1 MRGGIRKAAAP
12 HPSQHATEGNA
23 MTTPT
28 IEEPHTAEAPK
39 PTKRA
44 RRATRI
50 AEAASGGWKVLLFK
64 VIALGIIDAMALYAI
79 LVLVQSEQWLIAGIV
94 LAVTAFANWIY
105 FSRGHL
111 PAKYLIPGLIFL
123 FVFQIFAA
131 GYTGYVAFTNYGTG
145 HNSTKD
151 SAINALML
159 SAQERVPDSP
169 AYQLTIVEQLGEL
182 SFLVTDP
189 DGDVRLGG
197 EERPLEP
204 VDNAEMDGGKAVGV
218 PGYNTLSFAQIVADQ
233 QRIAD
238 MAVPISDDPNDGALR
253 TPDGSVAYAYVSKLV
268 YDEAADTMTD
278 TRTGV
283 VYSDIGTGAFTA
295 PDGTELLPGW
305 QIFVGFDNFVRAF
318 GEESI
323 RGPFFSVLTWTF
335 VFAFLSVFL
344 CFAAGLFLAI
354 VFNDPR
360 MKSKRYYRVIMILPY
375 AFPGF
380 LSALVWAGMMNQEFG
395 FINVVL
401 FGGAD
406 IPWLTNEWLA
416 KFSILLVNL
425 WLGFP
430 YMFLICTGALQ
441 AIPDELQEAA
451 RVDGASAWQVFRNI
465 KLPLLFVA
473 VAPLLIASFAYN
485 FNNFVLIYMLTGGGP
500 RDVSAGVNV
509 GATDIL
515 ISMVYKVAF
524 VGSTADYGLASA
536 FSIII
541 FLLVGTISVI
551 AFRRTKALEELV

>member
-1 MRGGIRKAAAP
+1 
-12 HPSQHATEGNA
+12 

-28 IEEPHTAEAPK
+28 TQ
-39 PTKRA
+39 
-44 RRATRI
+44 RRDAAVDPPRSRRSIQAARI
-50 AEAASGGWKVLLFK
+50 ADAAGGGWKLLILKVL
-64 VIALGIIDAMALYAI
+64 ALGIIDALAVYSI
-79 LVLVQSEQWLIAGIV
+79 LVLVQSEQWVAAGVV
-94 LAVTAFANWIY
+94 LVVTGVANWIY

-123 FVFQIFAA
+123 FTFQIFAA
-131 GYTGYVAFTNYGTG
+131 GYTGYIAFTNYGTG
-145 HNSTKD
+145 HNSTKE
-151 SAINALML
+151 SAVNSLML
-159 SAQERVPDSP
+159 SAQERVPGSP
-169 AYQLTIVEQLGEL
+169 AYALTIVEQLGEF
-182 SFLVTDP
+182 SFLVTSP
-189 DGDVRLGG
+189 DGDVAIGG

-204 VDNAEMDGGKAVGV
+204 VDNAEMDGDKAVGV
-218 PGYNTLSFAQIVADQ
+218 PLYNTLSFSQIVANQ
-233 QRIAD
+233 NEIAD
-238 MAVPISDDPNDGALR
+238 MAVPLTEDPNDGALR
-253 TPDGSVAYAYVSKLV
+253 TPDGSQAFVYLSKLV
-268 YDEAADTMTD
+268 YDEDASTMTD

-283 VYSDIGTGAFTA
+283 VYSDVGTGAFTS
-295 PDGTELLPGW
+295 PDGAELMPGW
-305 QIFVGFDNFVRAF
+305 QITVGFDNFVRAF
-318 GEESI
+318 TEESI
-323 RGPFFSVLTWTF
+323 RGPFFAVLVWTF
-335 VFAFLSVFL
+335 VFAFLSVFTTFVL
-344 CFAAGLFLAI
+344 GLFLAI

-360 MKSKRYYRVIMILPY
+360 MRSKRYYRLIMILPY

-416 KFSILLVNL
+416 KFSVLLVNL

-441 AIPDELQEAA
+441 SIPEELQEAA
-451 RVDGASAWQVFRNI
+451 RVDGATAWQVFRSI

-485 FNNFVLIYMLTGGGP
+485 FNNFVTIYMLTGGGP
-500 RDVSAGVNV
+500 RDVNAGVNV

-541 FLLVGTISVI
+541 FLIIGTISVI
-551 AFRRTKALEELV
+551 AFRRTKALEELN

>member
-1 MRGGIRKAAAP
+1 M
-12 HPSQHATEGNA
+12 S
-23 MTTPT
+23 TPT
-28 IEEPHTAEAPK
+28 TQERAANSAEDRKKASRS
-39 PTKRA
+39 KRA
-44 RRATRI
+44 MQL
-50 AEAASGGWKVLLFK
+50 AEAASGGWKVLLLK
-64 VIALGIIDAMALYAI
+64 IIALAIIDALAVYSMLVLIRSDQWIPAAII
-79 LVLVQSEQWLIAGIV
+79 LV
-94 LAVTAFANWIY
+94 VTGYANWIY

-131 GYTGYVAFTNYGTG
+131 LYTGYIAFTNYGTG
-145 HNSTKD
+145 HNSDKD
-151 SAINALML
+151 SAINSLLL

-169 AYQLTIVEQLGEL
+169 AYQLTVVEQLGEF

-189 DGDVRLGG
+189 DGNVEIGG
-197 EERPLEP
+197 NERPLEP
-204 VDNAEMDGGKAVGV
+204 VDNADMDGSKAVGLA
-218 PGYNTLSFAQIVADQ
+218 GYNSLNFAGIVANQ
-233 QRIAD
+233 QAIAD
-238 MAVPISDDPNDGALR
+238 MVVPLSDDPNDGALR
-253 TPDGSVAYAYVSKLV
+253 TPDGSSAYVYLSKLV
-268 YDEAADTMTD
+268 YDEQADTMTD
-278 TRTGV
+278 TRSGV

-295 PDGTELLPGW
+295 EDGTELLPGW
-305 QIFVGFDNFVRAF
+305 QIWVGFDNFTRAF
-318 GEESI
+318 TEESI
-323 RGPFFSVLTWTF
+323 RAPFIGVLIWTF
-335 VFAFLSVFL
+335 VFAFFSVATTFIM
-344 CFAAGLFLAI
+344 GLFIAI

-360 MKSKRYYRVIMILPY
+360 MKSKRYYRVLMILPY

-401 FGGAD
+401 LGGAD
-406 IPWLTNEWLA
+406 VPWLTNEWLA

-485 FNNFVLIYMLTGGGP
+485 FNNFSLIYMLTGGGP
-500 RDVSAGVNV
+500 RDATAAVNV

-515 ISMVYKVAF
+515 ITMVYKVAF
-524 VGSTADYGLASA
+524 VGSTSDYGLASA

-541 FLLVGTISVI
+541 FIIVATISVI
-551 AFRRTKALEELV
+551 AFRRTKALEEIN

>member
-1 MRGGIRKAAAP
+1 
-12 HPSQHATEGNA
+12 

-28 IEEPHTAEAPK
+28 MDDRDAAAEPK
-39 PTKRA
+39 PTPRA
-44 RRATRI
+44 ARAARL
-50 AEAASGGWKVLLFK
+50 AEAAGGGWKVVLLK
-64 VIALGIIDAMALYAI
+64 IVALGIVDALAVYST
-79 LVLVQSEQWLIAGIV
+79 LVLVQSEQWVPAAVV

-111 PAKYLIPGLIFL
+111 PGKYLVPGLIFL

-131 GYTGYVAFTNYGTG
+131 GYTGYIAFTNYGTG
-145 HNSTKD
+145 HNSTKE

-159 SAQERVPDSP
+159 SAQERVEDSP
-169 AYQLTIVEQLGEL
+169 AYELTIVEQLGEF

-189 DGDVRLGG
+189 DGDVQLGG
-197 EERPLEP
+197 VERPLEP
-204 VDNAEMDGGKAVGV
+204 VDNAEMDGGKAVSV
-218 PGYNTLSFAQIVADQ
+218 PGYNTLGFAQIVANQ
-233 QRIAD
+233 ETIAD
-238 MAVPISDDPNDGALR
+238 MSVPLSDDPNDGALR
-253 TPDGSVAYAYVSKLV
+253 TPDGSVAYVYVSNLV

-295 PDGTELLPGW
+295 EDGTELLPGW
-305 QIFVGFDNFVRAF
+305 QIWVGGDNFARAF
-318 GEESI
+318 AEESI
-323 RGPFFSVLTWTF
+323 RAPFFTVLIWTF
-335 VFAFLSVFL
+335 VFAFLSVATTFVL
-344 CFAAGLFLAI
+344 GLFLAI

-360 MKSKRYYRVIMILPY
+360 MKSKKYYRVIMILPY

-395 FINVVL
+395 FLNVVL

-406 IPWLTNEWLA
+406 VPWLTNEWLA
-416 KFSILLVNL
+416 KFSIILVNL

-441 AIPDELQEAA
+441 AIPDDLQEAA

-485 FNNFVLIYMLTGGGP
+485 FNNFSLIYMLTGGGP
-500 RDVSAGVNV
+500 RDVTADVNV

-515 ISMVYKVAF
+515 ITMVYKVAF
-524 VGSTADYGLASA
+524 VGSTSDYGLASA

-551 AFRRTKALEELV
+551 AFRRTKALEELN

>member
-1 MRGGIRKAAAP
+1 
-12 HPSQHATEGNA
+12 

-28 IEEPHTAEAPK
+28 IDESREVEPPPSK
-39 PTKRA
+39 KS
-44 RRATRI
+44 RRAARI
-50 AEAASGGWKVLLFK
+50 ADAASVGWKLMVFK
-64 VIALGIIDAMALYAI
+64 VIALGIIDALAIYAA
-79 LVLVQSEQWLIAGIV
+79 LVLIQSEQWVPAVVV
-94 LAVTAFANWIY
+94 LAITAVANWVY
-105 FSRGHL
+105 LSRGNL
-111 PAKYLIPGLIFL
+111 PAKYLIPGLVFL
-123 FVFQIFAA
+123 FVFQIFVA
-131 GYTGYVAFTNYGTG
+131 GYTAYIAFTNYGTG
-145 HNSTKD
+145 HNSTKE

-169 AYQLTIVEQLGEL
+169 AYEVTILEQFGEY

-189 DGDVRLGG
+189 DGEIELGG
-197 EERPLEP
+197 VDRPLEP
-204 VDNAEMDGGKAVGV
+204 VDGAEVEDGKAVGLR
-218 PGYNTLSFAQIVADQ
+218 GYTALKFAQIVQNQKA
-233 QRIAD
+233 IAD
-238 MAVPISDDPNDGALR
+238 MAVPLSDDPNDGSLR
-253 TPDGSVAYAYVSKLV
+253 TPDGSVAYVYLSSLE

-278 TRTGV
+278 TETGT

-295 PDGTELLPGW
+295 PDGTELMPGW
-305 QIFVGFDNFVRAF
+305 QITVGFDNFVRAF
-318 GEESI
+318 TEESI
-323 RGPFFSVLTWTF
+323 RAPFFSVLIWTF
-335 VFAFLSVFL
+335 VFAFLSVAT
-344 CFAAGLFLAI
+344 CFALGLFLAI

-360 MKSKRYYRVIMILPY
+360 MKSKKYYRVIMILPY

-416 KFSILLVNL
+416 KISILLVNL

-441 AIPDELQEAA
+441 AIPDDVQEAA
-451 RVDGASAWQVFRNI
+451 RVDGASAWQIFRRI

-485 FNNFVLIYMLTGGGP
+485 FNNFSLIYMLTGGGP
-500 RDVSAGVNV
+500 RDVTADVNV

-515 ISMVYKVAF
+515 ITMVYKVAF
-524 VGSTADYGLASA
+524 VGSKADYGLASA

-541 FLLVGTISVI
+541 FVLVATISVI
-551 AFRRTKALEELV
+551 AFRRTKALEELN

>member
-1 MRGGIRKAAAP
+1 
-12 HPSQHATEGNA
+12 

-28 IEEPHTAEAPK
+28 TQNRDAAVEKQRA
-39 PTKRA
+39 KRSA
-44 RRATRI
+44 RA
-50 AEAASGGWKVLLFK
+50 AKMADAASVGWKVLLLK
-64 VIALGIIDAMALYAI
+64 IVSLGIIDALAVYSI
-79 LVLVQSEQWLIAGIV
+79 LVLIQSDQWIAAGVV
-94 LAVTAFANWIY
+94 LAVTGYANWIY

-111 PAKYLIPGLIFL
+111 PAKYLIPGLVFL

-145 HNSTKD
+145 HNSDKD
-151 SAINALML
+151 SAINSLML

-169 AYQLTIVEQLGEL
+169 TYQLTVVEQLGQF

-189 DGDVRLGG
+189 DGTVEIGG

-204 VDNAEMDGGKAVGV
+204 VTGAQMDGSKAVGLD
-218 PGYNTLSFAQIVADQ
+218 GYNSLQFADIVANQ
-233 QRIAD
+233 QAIAD
-238 MAVPISDDPNDGALR
+238 ISVPLSDDPNDGVLR
-253 TPDGSVAYAYVSKLV
+253 TPDGSSAYVYTSKLV
-268 YDEAADTMTD
+268 YDEQADTMTD

-283 VYSDIGTGAFTA
+283 VYSDQGTGAFVA
-295 PDGTELLPGW
+295 EDGTELRPGW
-305 QIFVGFDNFVRAF
+305 QIWVGFDNFVRAF
-318 GEESI
+318 TEDSI
-323 RGPFFSVLTWTF
+323 RGPFLSVLVWTF
-335 VFAFLSVFL
+335 VFAFFSVATTFVL
-344 CFAAGLFLAI
+344 GLFLAI
-354 VFNDPR
+354 VLNDPR
-360 MKSKRYYRVIMILPY
+360 MKSKKYYRLIMILPY

-395 FINVVL
+395 FLNVVL

-485 FNNFVLIYMLTGGGP
+485 FNNFSLIYMLTGGGP
-500 RDVSAGVNV
+500 RDAAAGVNV

-515 ISMVYKVAF
+515 ITMVYKVAF
-524 VGSTADYGLASA
+524 VGSTSDYGLASA

-551 AFRRTKALEELV
+551 AFRRTKALEEIN

>member
-1 MRGGIRKAAAP
+1 
-12 HPSQHATEGNA
+12 

-28 IEEPHTAEAPK
+28 IDESREVEPPPSK
-39 PTKRA
+39 KS
-44 RRATRI
+44 RRAARI
-50 AEAASGGWKVLLFK
+50 ADAASVGWKLMVFK
-64 VIALGIIDAMALYAI
+64 VIALGIIDALAIYAA
-79 LVLVQSEQWLIAGIV
+79 LVLIQSEQWVPAVVV
-94 LAVTAFANWIY
+94 LAITAVANWVY
-105 FSRGHL
+105 LSRGNL
-111 PAKYLIPGLIFL
+111 PAKYLIPGLVFL
-123 FVFQIFAA
+123 FVFQIFVA
-131 GYTGYVAFTNYGTG
+131 GYTAYIAFTNYGTG
-145 HNSTKD
+145 HNSTKE

-169 AYQLTIVEQLGEL
+169 AYEVTILEQFGEY

-189 DGDVRLGG
+189 DGEIELGG
-197 EERPLEP
+197 VDRPLEP
-204 VDNAEMDGGKAVGV
+204 VDGAEVEDGKAVGL
-218 PGYNTLSFAQIVADQ
+218 PGYTALKFAQIVQNQKA
-233 QRIAD
+233 IAD
-238 MAVPISDDPNDGALR
+238 MAVPLSDDPNDGSLR
-253 TPDGSVAYAYVSKLV
+253 TPDGSVAYVYLSSLE

-278 TRTGV
+278 TETGT

-295 PDGTELLPGW
+295 PDGTELMPGW
-305 QIFVGFDNFVRAF
+305 QITVGFDNFVRAF
-318 GEESI
+318 TEESI
-323 RGPFFSVLTWTF
+323 RAPFFSVLIWTF
-335 VFAFLSVFL
+335 VFAFLSVAT
-344 CFAAGLFLAI
+344 CFALGLFLAI

-360 MKSKRYYRVIMILPY
+360 MKSKKYYRVIMILPY

-416 KFSILLVNL
+416 KISILLVNL

-441 AIPDELQEAA
+441 AIPDDVQEAA
-451 RVDGASAWQVFRNI
+451 RVDGASAWQIFRRI

-485 FNNFVLIYMLTGGGP
+485 FNNFSLIYMLTGGGP
-500 RDVSAGVNV
+500 RDVTADVNV

-515 ISMVYKVAF
+515 ITMVYKVAF
-524 VGSTADYGLASA
+524 VGSKADYGLASA

-541 FLLVGTISVI
+541 FVLVATISVI
-551 AFRRTKALEELV
+551 AFRRTKALEELN

>member
-1 MRGGIRKAAAP
+1 
-12 HPSQHATEGNA
+12 

-28 IEEPHTAEAPK
+28 TVDRDLAVDAQR
-39 PTKRA
+39 TKRSA
-44 RRATRI
+44 R
-50 AEAASGGWKVLLFK
+50 AARMADAAAAGWKVLLVK
-64 VIALGIIDAMALYAI
+64 IVALGVIDALAVYSI
-79 LVLVQSEQWLIAGIV
+79 LVLLQSDQWVAAGV
-94 LAVTAFANWIY
+94 VFAVTAYANWIY
-105 FSRGHL
+105 LSRGHL
-111 PAKYLIPGLIFL
+111 PAKYLIPGLVFL

-145 HNSTKD
+145 HNSDKD
-151 SAINALML
+151 SAINSLML

-169 AYQLTIVEQLGEL
+169 AYGLTVVEQLGEF

-189 DGDVRLGG
+189 DGTVEIGG

-204 VDNAEMDGGKAVGV
+204 VTGAEMDGSKAVAID
-218 PGYNTLSFAQIVADQ
+218 GYTSLGFAEIVANQ
-233 QRIAD
+233 EAIAD
-238 MAVPISDDPNDGALR
+238 IAVPISDDPNDGALR
-253 TPDGSVAYAYVSKLV
+253 TPDGSSAYVYTSKLV
-268 YDEAADTMTD
+268 YDEQADTMTD
-278 TRTGV
+278 TRTGT
-283 VYSDIGTGAFTA
+283 VYSDQGTGAFVA
-295 PDGTELLPGW
+295 DDGSELRPGW

-318 GEESI
+318 SEESI
-323 RGPFFSVLTWTF
+323 RGPFLSVLVWTF
-335 VFAFLSVFL
+335 VFAFFSVATTFVL
-344 CFAAGLFLAI
+344 GLFVAI
-354 VFNDPR
+354 VLNDPR
-360 MKSKRYYRVIMILPY
+360 MKSKKYYRLIMILPY

-401 FGGAD
+401 LGGAD
-406 IPWLTNEWLA
+406 VPWLTNEWLA

-451 RVDGASAWQVFRNI
+451 RVDGATAWQVFRNI

-485 FNNFVLIYMLTGGGP
+485 FNNFSLIYMLTGGGP
-500 RDVSAGVNV
+500 RDAAAGVNV

-515 ISMVYKVAF
+515 ITMVYKVAF

-551 AFRRTKALEELV
+551 AFRRTKALEEIN

>member
-1 MRGGIRKAAAP
+1 
-12 HPSQHATEGNA
+12 

-28 IEEPHTAEAPK
+28 TQDRESTAAEKTRA
-39 PTKRA
+39 KRSASAA
-44 RRATRI
+44 RM
-50 AEAASGGWKVLLFK
+50 AEAASGGWKVLLVK
-64 VIALGIIDAMALYAI
+64 VIALGIIDAIAVYSV
-79 LVLVQSEQWLIAGIV
+79 LVLLQSEQWVAAGIV
-94 LAVTAFANWIY
+94 VAVTAFANWIY

-123 FVFQIFAA
+123 FVFQVFAA
-131 GYTGYVAFTNYGTG
+131 LYTGYVAFTNYGTG
-145 HNSTKD
+145 HNSDKD
-151 SAINALML
+151 SAVNSLLL

-169 AYQLTIVEQLGEL
+169 AYGLTIVEQLGEF

-189 DGDVRLGG
+189 DGDVSIGG
-197 EERPLEP
+197 DERPLEP
-204 VDNAEMDGGKAVGV
+204 VDNADMDGGKAVGL
-218 PGYNTLSFAQIVADQ
+218 PAHNTLSFADIVANQ
-233 QRIAD
+233 QVIAD
-238 MAVPISDDPNDGALR
+238 MAVPLTDDPNDGALR
-253 TPDGSVAYAYVSKLV
+253 TPDGSSAYVYLSNLV
-268 YDEAADTMTD
+268 YDEQADTMTD

-283 VYSDIGTGAFTA
+283 VYSDIGTGAFVA
-295 PDGTELLPGW
+295 DDGTELRPGW
-305 QIFVGFDNFVRAF
+305 QIWVGFDNFIRAF
-318 GEESI
+318 SEESI
-323 RGPFFSVLTWTF
+323 RAPFFAVLIWTF
-335 VFAFLSVFL
+335 VFAFLSVFTT
-344 CFAAGLFLAI
+344 FVMGLFLAI

-360 MKSKRYYRVIMILPY
+360 MKSKKYYRLVMILPY

-441 AIPDELQEAA
+441 SIPDELQEAA
-451 RVDGASAWQVFRNI
+451 RVDGATAWQVFRSI

-485 FNNFVLIYMLTGGGP
+485 FNNFTLIYMLTGGGP
-500 RDVSAGVNV
+500 RDATAGVNV

-541 FLLVGTISVI
+541 FILVATISII
-551 AFRRTKALEELV
+551 AFRRTKALEELN

>member
-1 MRGGIRKAAAP
+1 
-12 HPSQHATEGNA
+12 

-28 IEEPHTAEAPK
+28 IDESREVEPPPSK
-39 PTKRA
+39 KS
-44 RRATRI
+44 RRAARI
-50 AEAASGGWKVLLFK
+50 ADAASVGWKLMVFK
-64 VIALGIIDAMALYAI
+64 VVALGIIDALAIYAA
-79 LVLVQSEQWLIAGIV
+79 LVLIQSEQWVPAVVV
-94 LAVTAFANWIY
+94 LAITAVANWVY
-105 FSRGHL
+105 LSRGNL
-111 PAKYLIPGLIFL
+111 PAKYLIPGLVFL
-123 FVFQIFAA
+123 FVFQIFVA
-131 GYTGYVAFTNYGTG
+131 GYTAYIAFTNYGTG
-145 HNSTKD
+145 HNSTKE

-169 AYQLTIVEQLGEL
+169 AYEVTILEQFGEY

-189 DGDVRLGG
+189 DGEIELGG
-197 EERPLEP
+197 VDRPLEP
-204 VDNAEMDGGKAVGV
+204 VDGAEVEGGKAVGL
-218 PGYNTLSFAQIVADQ
+218 PGYTTLKFAQIVQNQKA
-233 QRIAD
+233 IAD
-238 MAVPISDDPNDGALR
+238 MAVPLSDDPNDGSLR
-253 TPDGSVAYAYVSKLV
+253 TPDGSVAYVYLSSLE

-278 TRTGV
+278 TETGT

-295 PDGTELLPGW
+295 PDGTELMPGW
-305 QIFVGFDNFVRAF
+305 QITVGFDNFVRAF
-318 GEESI
+318 TEESI
-323 RGPFFSVLTWTF
+323 RAPFFSVLIWTF
-335 VFAFLSVFL
+335 VFAFLSVAT
-344 CFAAGLFLAI
+344 CFALGLFLAI

-360 MKSKRYYRVIMILPY
+360 MKSKKYYRVIMILPY

-416 KFSILLVNL
+416 KISILLVNL

-441 AIPDELQEAA
+441 AIPDDVQEAA
-451 RVDGASAWQVFRNI
+451 RVDGASAWQIFRRI

-485 FNNFVLIYMLTGGGP
+485 FNNFSLIYMLTGGGP
-500 RDVSAGVNV
+500 RDVTADVNV

-515 ISMVYKVAF
+515 ITMVYKVAF
-524 VGSTADYGLASA
+524 VGSKADYGLASA

-541 FLLVGTISVI
+541 FVLVATISVI
-551 AFRRTKALEELV
+551 AFRRTKALEELN